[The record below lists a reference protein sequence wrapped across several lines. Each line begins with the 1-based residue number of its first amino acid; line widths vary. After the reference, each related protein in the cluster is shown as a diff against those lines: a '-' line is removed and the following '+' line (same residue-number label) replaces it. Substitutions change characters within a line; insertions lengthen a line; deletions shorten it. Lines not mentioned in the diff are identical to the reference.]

1 MATRYDTYW
10 QKERN
15 RKYWT
20 EPSEQIVEL
29 VKNLDVSHFKN
40 ALDLGCG
47 IGRHALYL
55 ANAGFNV
62 TALDSS
68 EEALNV
74 LQKNTDEK
82 KLNVKIV
89 QADYCQD
96 LFQKDSFDLV
106 VAFNVIYH
114 GFREDIKMALNL
126 IHGWLKAGGTLFF
139 TCPTLRDA
147 KYGTGEQLAPHTYRP
162 LKSIHLGD
170 VHFFADA
177 YDISE
182 LLSEY
187 IIVSITQDEHYW
199 NNEGTNQFSS
209 YWQIT
214 ARK

>member
-1 MATRYDTYW
+1 MTSAYNAYW

-20 EPSEQIVEL
+20 EPSEQVVNL
-29 VKNLDVSHFKN
+29 VKTLDSIKAKN
-40 ALDLGCG
+40 VLDLGCG

-68 EEALNV
+68 EEALHILHRNS
-74 LQKNTDEK
+74 DEK
-82 KLNVKIV
+82 KLNVKII

-106 VAFNVIYH
+106 IAFNVIYH

-126 IHGWLKAGGTLFF
+126 IHGWLRAGGILFF

-147 KYGTGEQLAPHTYRP
+147 KYGTGEFLAPHTYRP
-162 LKSIHLGD
+162 LKSIHFGD
-170 VHFFADA
+170 IHFFADA
-177 YDISE
+177 HDISE

-187 IIVSITQDEHYW
+187 EIVSITQDEHYW
-199 NNEGTNQFSS
+199 NNEGISQFSS